1 MTGRT
6 DSDNNTQASQRLVL
20 TNRQSL
26 GVDGVSDV
34 MSFDESGAVLKT
46 VKGTL
51 MIDGEE
57 LHVTKLDIAN
67 GNVEIEG
74 KINGLIFSDGVDR
87 RGRKR
92 IFK

>member
-34 MSFDESGAVLKT
+34 MSFDESGAVLNT